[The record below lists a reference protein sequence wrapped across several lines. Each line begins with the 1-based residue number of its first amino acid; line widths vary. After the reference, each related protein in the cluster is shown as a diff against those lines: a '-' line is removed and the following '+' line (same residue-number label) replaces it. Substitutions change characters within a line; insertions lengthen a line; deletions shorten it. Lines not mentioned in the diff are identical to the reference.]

1 MKQIINTL
9 LLSFLSVLTYS
20 QVGFQVSPGK
30 LFFHQS
36 AGENGT
42 QSVMVKNGG
51 GSPVLVR
58 CSFGDWHRDSLG
70 NKIYVNPG
78 TLPNSNSKYLKVI
91 PEEFTIQP
99 GEVRNVEVSMLLPQ
113 NKDTNVTNSMLF
125 ITQMDEKSLN
135 EGKQKS
141 QQAFMKFRM
150 QMAIH
155 VYNEPPQIQYKNI
168 DIQKVWY
175 QYSVDTL
182 RGLNPQ
188 TNKPETTI
196 RPKKEMRAWIENTG
210 DLIAEGTVRFELTD
224 KKTLKEFKLEA
235 VPFNSLPGDR
245 LIIAARMMADMPK
258 GTYTVVT
265 LVDIGLD
272 QPLKVAESEINFE

>member
-1 MKQIINTL
+1 MKHTVNSL
-9 LLSFLSVLTYS
+9 LLLFLSAFTYA

-30 LFFHQS
+30 LFFHQA

-42 QSVMVKNGG
+42 QTVMIKNGG
-51 GSPVLVR
+51 GNPVLVR
-58 CSFGDWHRDSLG
+58 CSFGDWRRDSLG
-70 NKIYVNPG
+70 NKIYAKPG
-78 TLPNSNSKYLKVI
+78 ELPNSNSKYLKVI

-99 GEVRNVEVSMLLPQ
+99 GEIRNIEVSMLLPA

-135 EGKQKS
+135 EGKEKNK
-141 QQAFMKFRM
+141 QAFMKFRM

-155 VYNEPPQIQYKNI
+155 VYNEPPQIQFKNI
-168 DIQKVWY
+168 EIQKVRFT
-175 QYSVDTL
+175 SFMDTAV
-182 RGLNPQ
+182 GLNKQ
-188 TNKPETTI
+188 TNKPDTSVTL
-196 RPKKEMRAWIENTG
+196 RKEMRCWIENTG

-235 VPFNSLPGDR
+235 VPFNSLPADR
-245 LIIAARMMADMPK
+245 LIIAAKLFPDMPK

-272 QPLKVAESEINFE
+272 QPLKVAESEVTIE